1 MITPFNNYIFVSID
15 EEFESK
21 IASTSGKLE
30 LQLMSFKDDIVDKN
44 DEVVYNV
51 NRKKKNYGT
60 VVGIPRELTNDVKLF
75 QEHVGLPLPT
85 RYVDHD
91 IVKKVGVEMIQYECG
106 LWEPTYVTLE
116 SIEQDVLVG
125 DKIYFHYNT
134 LIEENKVKLSD
145 GSFIYKLAY
154 QNALCVVRKE
164 KRWYNPNEVKAMNEW
179 EKTGSVSEETKKL
192 PEEKVYIDLNWII
205 PVSGNI
211 LVEPAYDEDVVDI
224 GDLKGKVSSTGL
236 ITEINNKPRYLEGIV
251 KFVSSP
257 LKGDTIDFKPGDRII
272 YIKHADWEVT
282 VEGKVY
288 FCMKYWDVIA
298 KVENEKI

>member
-75 QEHVGLPLPT
+75 QEHVGLPQPT
-85 RYVDHD
+85 RYIDHD

-106 LWEPTYVTLE
+106 LWEPTWITAEDLP
-116 SIEQDVLVG
+116 QDVLTG
-125 DKIYFHYNT
+125 DKVYFHYNT
-134 LIEENKVKLSD
+134 LIPENKVKLSD

-164 KRWYNPNEVKAMNEW
+164 TCYNTVSGQGEVI
-179 EKTGSVSEETKKL
+179 V
-192 PEEKVYIDLNWII
+192 II
-205 PVSGNI
+205 PVSGHVLI
-211 LVEPAYDEDVVDI
+211 EPVLDEDI
-224 GDLKGKVSSTGL
+224 K
-236 ITEINNKPRYLEGIV
+236 TESGIIKEMNSKPRPLEGIV
-251 KFVSSP
+251 RYVCQP
-257 LKGDTIDFKPGDRII
+257 LKGDTVDFEPGDKII

-282 VEGKVY
+282 IEGKVY

-298 KVENEKI
+298 KVEENA